1 VTPRLACLL
10 LLATVATAAA
20 EVQQPIVR
28 LEATPEQVRVGEPLQ
43 LRVTVLV
50 PTWFQKPPV
59 FPTFE
64 IANAVTRLP
73 PDSSFPTSERVNNET
88 WSGIVRDYRIYPLS
102 AAAYSLRGLTM
113 KVTYANPGG
122 DPRVVDVDLPEVGFR
137 GVVPEG
143 AETLDPYIAGSSL
156 TLEREI
162 EGATDDLKAG
172 DAVVVRYVVQLDG
185 LPAMFLPPMIEAP
198 AAPGLAAYL
207 DEPDVSDGEVARRSE
222 QLTLVFDAG
231 GTFEVPGVSLDWWN
245 TAAER
250 IETTSVPPLALTVA
264 GPPPAGA
271 EPESGPMA
279 RFRLLGIVV
288 AMLVVFAL
296 LLKAVPIA
304 RRKIEAR
311 AERRRQTEA
320 YAFGAFRKAAA
331 SGDEHAAYDA
341 LLAWL
346 YRIDPGADA
355 RRFAQRFGDEALV
368 SSVDKLTR
376 ALFGNGGEM
385 PDLRSL
391 SRSFGSARRR
401 YLAAIAPSTGRALPE
416 LNP

>member
-1 VTPRLACLL
+1 VKCRLASLL

-64 IANAVTRLP
+64 LASAVTRLP

-102 AAAYSLRGLTM
+102 AAAYSLRGLTLT
-113 KVTYANPGG
+113 VTYANPGG
-122 DPRVVDVDLPEVGFR
+122 EPLVAEVDLPEVGFR

-143 AETLDPYIAGSSL
+143 ASTLDPYIAGSSL

-162 EGATDDLKAG
+162 EGATDGLQAG
-172 DAVVVRYVVQLDG
+172 DAVVVRYVAQLDG
-185 LPAMFLPPMIEAP
+185 LPAMFLPPMIDAP
-198 AAPGLAAYL
+198 SAPGLAAYL

-231 GTFEVPGVSLDWWN
+231 GTFEVPGVSLDWWD

-250 IETTSVPPLALTVA
+250 IETASVPPLTLTVA
-264 GPPPAGA
+264 GPPPAEVRQES
-271 EPESGPMA
+271 EPLA
-279 RFRLLGIVV
+279 RFRLPGIVFGILAAIAV
-288 AMLVVFAL
+288 
-296 LLKAVPIA
+296 LLKVVPIA
-304 RRKIEAR
+304 RRSFRER

-320 YAFGAFRKAAA
+320 HAFGEFRKTAA
-331 SGDEHAAYDA
+331 SGDAHAAYDA
-341 LLAWL
+341 FLAWL
-346 YRIDPGADA
+346 HRIEPGSEA
-355 RRFAQRFGDEALV
+355 RHFAQCFGDEELV
-368 SSVDKLTR
+368 SGVDQLTR
-376 ALFGNGGEM
+376 ALFADGNEM
-385 PDLRSL
+385 PGLRSFA
-391 SRSFGSARRR
+391 RSVGSARRR
-401 YLAAIAPSTGRALPE
+401 YLAAQAPPAGNALPE

>member
-1 VTPRLACLL
+1 MKCRLASLL

-20 EVQQPIVR
+20 EAQQPIVR

-59 FPTFE
+59 FPNFE
-64 IANAVTRLP
+64 LANAVTRLP
-73 PDSSFPTSERVNNET
+73 PDSSFPTSERIDNET

-113 KVTYANPGG
+113 TVAYANPGG
-122 DPRVVDVDLPEVGFR
+122 EPLVAEVDLPEAGFR

-143 AETLDPYIAGSSL
+143 AATLDPYIAGRSL

-162 EGATDDLKAG
+162 ERATDGLQAG
-172 DAVVVRYVVQLDG
+172 DAVVIRYIAELEG

-198 AAPGLAAYL
+198 ASPGLAAYL
-207 DEPDVSDGEVARRSE
+207 EEPDVSDGDVARRSE

-245 TAAER
+245 TATER
-250 IETTSVPPLALTVA
+250 IETASVPPLRLAVA
-264 GPPPAGA
+264 GPPPAEA
-271 EPESGPMA
+271 EPESQAVAG
-279 RFRLLGIVV
+279 FRLLG
-288 AMLVVFAL
+288 LVVGSLAVIAL
-296 LLKAVPIA
+296 LLKVVPIA
-304 RRKIEAR
+304 RRRFKVR
-311 AERRRQTEA
+311 GERRRQTEA
-320 YAFGAFRKAAA
+320 YAFGEFRRAATSDDA
-331 SGDEHAAYDA
+331 HATYDA
-341 LLAWL
+341 LLRWL
-346 YRIDPGADA
+346 HRIEPGSDA
-355 RRFAQRFGDEALV
+355 RRFAHRFGDEALV
-368 SSVDKLTR
+368 ASVDQLTR
-376 ALFGNGGEM
+376 ALFGDGGEV

-391 SRSFGSARRR
+391 ARAVGSARRR
-401 YLAAIAPSTGRALPE
+401 YLAAIANPGGHALPE